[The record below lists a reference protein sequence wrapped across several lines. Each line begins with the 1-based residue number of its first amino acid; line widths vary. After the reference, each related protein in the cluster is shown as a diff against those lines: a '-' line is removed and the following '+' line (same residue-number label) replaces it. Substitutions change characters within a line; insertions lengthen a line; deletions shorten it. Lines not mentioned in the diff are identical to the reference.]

1 MLYLDTSALLK
12 LYLKEQGSLE
22 TQTLVAGQ
30 RHPLPVW
37 EIQQMEFV
45 NALRLKVFWK
55 DLSPADAE
63 RQIDLFKERRRR
75 GLYYHPEIDRLEL
88 TETFER
94 LSRDTVHHGGRTF
107 DILHVACAL
116 VLGARQFLTFDTKQ
130 SLVARQAGLEV
141 PELLGSEASS

>member
-12 LYLKEQGSLE
+12 LYLKERGSAE
-22 TQTLVAGQ
+22 TQRLVAGQ

-55 DLSPADAE
+55 NLSPADAD

-88 TETFER
+88 AENFER
-94 LSRDTVHHGGRTF
+94 LSRETVRHGGRTF
-107 DILHVACAL
+107 DVLHVACAL
-116 VLGARQFLTFDTKQ
+116 VLGARQFVTFDTKQ
-130 SLVARQAGLEV
+130 SLVACQAGLDV
-141 PELLGSEASS
+141 PQFAAPAKES

>member
-1 MLYLDTSALLK
+1 VLYLDTSALLK
-12 LYLKEQGSLE
+12 LYLKERGSAE
-22 TQTLVAGQ
+22 TQRLVAGQ

-55 DLSPADAE
+55 NLSPADAD

-88 TETFER
+88 AENFKR
-94 LSRDTVHHGGRTF
+94 LSRETVRHGGRTF
-107 DILHVACAL
+107 DVLHVACAL
-116 VLGARQFLTFDTKQ
+116 VLGARQFVTFDTKQ
-130 SLVARQAGLEV
+130 SLVACQAGLDV
-141 PELLGSEASS
+141 PQFAAPAKES

>member
-12 LYLKEQGSLE
+12 LYLKEQGSAE
-22 TQTLVAGQ
+22 TQRLVAGQ

-55 DLSPADAE
+55 DISSADAE

-116 VLGARQFLTFDTKQ
+116 VLGARQLVTFDTKQ

-141 PELLGSEASS
+141 PDLSSSEATS

>member
-1 MLYLDTSALLK
+1 VLYLDTSALLK
-12 LYLKEQGSLE
+12 LYLKERGSAE
-22 TQTLVAGQ
+22 TQRLVAGQ

-55 DLSPADAE
+55 NLSPADAD

-88 TETFER
+88 AENFER
-94 LSRDTVHHGGRTF
+94 LSRETVRHGGRTF
-107 DILHVACAL
+107 DVLHVACAL
-116 VLGARQFLTFDTKQ
+116 VLGARQFVTFDTKQ
-130 SLVARQAGLEV
+130 SLVACQAGLDV
-141 PELLGSEASS
+141 PQFAAPAKES

>member
-12 LYLKEQGSLE
+12 LYLKERGSAE
-22 TQTLVAGQ
+22 TQRLVAGQ

-55 DLSPADAE
+55 DLSPADAD
-63 RQIDLFKERRRR
+63 RQIDLFKDRRRR

-88 TETFER
+88 AENFER
-94 LSRDTVHHGGRTF
+94 LSRETVRHGGRTF
-107 DILHVACAL
+107 DVLHVACAL
-116 VLGARQFLTFDTKQ
+116 VLGARQFVTFDTKQ
-130 SLVARQAGLEV
+130 SLVACQAGLDV
-141 PELLGSEASS
+141 PQFAAPAKES

>member
-1 MLYLDTSALLK
+1 VLYLDTSALLK
-12 LYLKEQGSLE
+12 LYLKERGSAE
-22 TQTLVAGQ
+22 TQRLVAGQ

-55 DLSPADAE
+55 DLSPADAD

-88 TETFER
+88 AENFER
-94 LSRDTVHHGGRTF
+94 LSRETVRHGGRTF
-107 DILHVACAL
+107 DVLHVACAL
-116 VLGARQFLTFDTKQ
+116 VLGARQFVTFDTKQ
-130 SLVARQAGLEV
+130 SLVACQAGLDV
-141 PELLGSEASS
+141 PQFAAPAKES